1 MHIYIYTHEQS
12 QNSKK
17 KKKKYSRLTWRT
29 KVTKIDTHQLR
40 TKLSKAQTGKQN

>member
-1 MHIYIYTHEQS
+1 M
-12 QNSKK
+12 SKVKTVK
-17 KKKKYSRLTWRT
+17 KKKKYSRLTRRT